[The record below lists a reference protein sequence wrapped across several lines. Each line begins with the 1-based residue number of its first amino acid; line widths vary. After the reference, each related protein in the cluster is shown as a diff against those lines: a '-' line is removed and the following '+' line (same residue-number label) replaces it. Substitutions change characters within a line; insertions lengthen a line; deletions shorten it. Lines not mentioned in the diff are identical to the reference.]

1 MLTRIA
7 GNCFWMARY
16 LERAENNARLLR
28 MAERHA
34 CLPEATEE
42 SMGLW
47 STALEVGGELD
58 DYKDRVGAIVPESVT
73 RFMVLDREN
82 ASSIVSC
89 LRSARDNAR
98 TARSLLPDVLWDNI
112 NGTWIDAQAL
122 NEAKLAEFATEG
134 AVVWALSRC
143 RMIDGCFGELWRDTV
158 PHVIDLGRSI
168 ERADF
173 IARILAEMLPK
184 LLADGHGRPVIGSPE
199 CRRWKSLLEGLGLA
213 ESWRRVHA
221 GALDPLAVLHLIL
234 LHPTAPHGMLVNVR
248 AMAAAITGFAPGREG
263 AALETA
269 RVIEAKLTATDL
281 AAIAGPGMDG
291 FCRQLTALTNQ
302 LGAEV
307 QRDHF
312 A

>member
-1 MLTRIA
+1 VLTRIA

-47 STALEVGGELD
+47 STALEVGGTLD
-58 DYKDRVGAIVPESVT
+58 DYEDRVGAITPDAVT

-82 ASSIVSC
+82 ASSIVAC

-98 TARSLLPDVLWDNI
+98 TARHLLPDVLWDNI
-112 NGTWIDAQAL
+112 NSTWIDAQAL
-122 NEAKLAEFATEG
+122 DEAKLAEFATEG
-134 AVVWALSRC
+134 AVVWALLRC

-184 LLADGHGRPVIGSPE
+184 LLAAGHGRPVIGSPE

-213 ESWRRVHA
+213 ESWRRLHA
-221 GALDPLAVLHLIL
+221 GALDPLDVLHLIL

-248 AMAAAITGFAPGREG
+248 AMASAIAGFAPGREG
-263 AALETA
+263 AALDTA
-269 RVIEAKLTATDL
+269 RVIESTLTATDL

>member
-34 CLPEATEE
+34 CLPEAAEE

-82 ASSIVSC
+82 ASSIFSC

-98 TARSLLPDVLWDNI
+98 TARHLLPDVLWDNI
-112 NGTWIDAQAL
+112 NSTWIDAQSL
-122 NEAKLAEFATEG
+122 DEGKLGEMATEG

-184 LLADGHGRPVIGSPE
+184 LLAEGHGRPVIGSPE

>member
-7 GNCFWMARY
+7 GNCFWLARY

-34 CLPEATEE
+34 CLPESAAETV
-42 SMGLW
+42 GLW
-47 STALEVGGELD
+47 STALEVGGTLD
-58 DYKDRVGAIVPESVT
+58 DYAARVGAIAPEAVT
-73 RFMVLDREN
+73 RFMVLDRAN
-82 ASSIVSC
+82 ASGIVAC
-89 LRSARDNAR
+89 LRAARDNAR
-98 TARSLLPDVLWDNI
+98 TARHLLPDVLWDTI
-112 NGTWIDAQAL
+112 NSTWIEAQAMD
-122 NEAKLAEFATEG
+122 EARLAELATEG
-134 AVVWALSRC
+134 VVSWTLARA

-184 LLADGHGRPVIGSPE
+184 LLADGHGCPAIGTAA

-213 ESWRRVHA
+213 ESWRRVNA
-221 GALDPLAVLHLIL
+221 GVLDPLKVLHLVL

-248 AMAAAITGFAPGREG
+248 AMASAIAGFAPGREG
-263 AALETA
+263 AALATA
-269 RVIEAKLTATDL
+269 RAIEARLLATDL
-281 AAIAGPGMDG
+281 SVVAGPGMDG
-291 FCRQLTALTNQ
+291 FCRQLAALTNQ

-312 A
+312 V

>member
-34 CLPEATEE
+34 CLPETAEDPV
-42 SMGLW
+42 GLW
-47 STALEVGGELD
+47 STALEVGGTLD
-58 DYKDRVGAIVPESVT
+58 DYEERVGAITPESVT
-73 RFMVLDREN
+73 RFMVLDRN
-82 ASSIVSC
+82 NPSAVVSC
-89 LRSARDNAR
+89 LRGARDNAR
-98 TARSLLPDVLWDNI
+98 TARHLLPDVLWDTMNS
-112 NGTWIDAQAL
+112 TWIEAQAL
-122 NEAKLAEFATEG
+122 DEARLADLATEG
-134 AVVWALSRC
+134 VVGWTLARC

-184 LLADGHGRPVIGSPE
+184 LLADGHGPTAIGAPAG
-199 CRRWKSLLEGLGLA
+199 RRWKSLLEGLGLQ
-213 ESWRRVHA
+213 ESWRRVNA
-221 GALDPLAVLHLIL
+221 GVLDPLTVLHLIL
-234 LHPTAPHGMLVNVR
+234 LHPTAPHGMLVNVQ
-248 AMAAAITGFAPGREG
+248 AMASAISGFAPGREG
-263 AALETA
+263 DALKTA
-269 RVIEAKLTATDL
+269 RQIEARLIGTDL
-281 AAIAGPGMDG
+281 SVVAGPGMDG

-312 A
+312 G

>member
-34 CLPEATEE
+34 CLPEVADHAI
-42 SMGLW
+42 GLW
-47 STALEVGGELD
+47 TTALEVGGTLT
-58 DYKDRVGAIVPESVT
+58 DYEARVGAITPEAVT
-73 RFMVLDREN
+73 RFMVLDRAN
-82 ASSIVSC
+82 PSSVVSC
-89 LRSARDNAR
+89 LRTARDNAR
-98 TARSLLPDVLWDNI
+98 TARHLLPDVLWDTI
-112 NGTWIDAQAL
+112 NSTWIEAQGFDDARI
-122 NEAKLAEFATEG
+122 AELATEG
-134 AVVWALSRC
+134 MVSWTLARC

-168 ERADF
+168 ERADL

-184 LLADGHGRPVIGSPE
+184 LLADGHGVPPIGSPE

-234 LHPTAPHGMLVNVR
+234 LHDTAPHGMLVNVR

-263 AALETA
+263 AALDTA

-281 AAIAGPGMDG
+281 APIAGPGMDG

-312 A
+312 V

>member
-16 LERAENNARLLR
+16 LERAENSARLLR

-34 CLPEATEE
+34 CLPET
-42 SMGLW
+42 SDDPVGLW
-47 STALEVGGELD
+47 STALEVGGTLD
-58 DYKDRVGAIVPESVT
+58 EYKERIGAIEPGSVT
-73 RFMVLDREN
+73 RFMVHDRSN
-82 ASSIVSC
+82 LSGIVSC

-98 TARSLLPDVLWDNI
+98 TARHLLPDVLWDTI
-112 NGTWIDAQAL
+112 NSTWIEAQGL
-122 NEAKLAEFATEG
+122 DDAKLADMGTEG
-134 AVVWALSRC
+134 AVSWTLARC
-143 RMIDGCFGELWRDTV
+143 RMVDGCFGELWRDTV

-168 ERADF
+168 ERADL

-184 LLADGHGRPVIGSPE
+184 LLADGHGPAPIGSPT
-199 CRRWKSLLEGLGLA
+199 CRRWKSLLEGLGLI
-213 ESWRRVHA
+213 ESWRRVNA
-221 GALDPLAVLHLIL
+221 GVLDPLKVLHLIL

-248 AMAAAITGFAPGREG
+248 AMADAIRGFAPGCEG
-263 AALETA
+263 AALATA
-269 RVIEAKLTATDL
+269 EAIEAKLAATDL
-281 AAIAGPGMDG
+281 SVVAGPGMDG